1 MQLLQTCC
9 FMVSTAIS
17 ELVSLLEPLE
27 CFLLR
32 HQRRARLETVALSSL
47 FPSGCVVRAD

>member
-1 MQLLQTCC
+1 
-9 FMVSTAIS
+9 MVSTAIS

-27 CFLLR
+27 CLFLLR

-47 FPSGCVVRAD
+47 FPS